1 MYDNIADMPQG
12 LQAAEFIKKIRGPQG
27 NVDYEK
33 AEMFIGEGVKLT
45 GKESVDELLQMF
57 LNAMKSYKSP
67 FAEGGRAGFRLGGIT
82 NSLLKKLDTK
92 KIKAAVDN
100 IFETG
105 DYKYDAELA
114 AESLV
119 EMNPQLFG
127 GKLYDDLD
135 DMIRLDV
142 YDLVLKEVSQRNA
155 LKIQARRG
163 KAAAAKELEQKSVLS
178 EYKPKKFDAAK
189 GGLAKILEV

>member
-1 MYDNIADMPQG
+1 
-12 LQAAEFIKKIRGPQG
+12 
-27 NVDYEK
+27 
-33 AEMFIGEGVKLT
+33 
-45 GKESVDELLQMF
+45 
-57 LNAMKSYKSP
+57 
-67 FAEGGRAGFRLGGIT
+67 
-82 NSLLKKLDTK
+82 
-92 KIKAAVDN
+92 
-100 IFETG
+100 
-105 DYKYDAELA
+105 
-114 AESLV
+114 
-119 EMNPQLFG
+119 MNPQLFG